1 MNMVKALHSDD
12 PGLCPSSVLYRE
24 VRDLIQLYFNS
35 VQGLHVF
42 MN

>member
-1 MNMVKALHSDD
+1 MNMVKASHSDD

-24 VRDLIQLYFNS
+24 VRYLIQLYFNL
-35 VQGLHVF
+35 VQSLHVS